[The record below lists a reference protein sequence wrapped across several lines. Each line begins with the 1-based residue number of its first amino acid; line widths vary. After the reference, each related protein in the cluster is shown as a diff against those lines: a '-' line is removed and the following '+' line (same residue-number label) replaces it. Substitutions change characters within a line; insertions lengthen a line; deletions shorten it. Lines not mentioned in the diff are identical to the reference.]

1 MTGDDLA
8 TAADVANVL
17 AEVRSLRALV
27 TALAERL
34 PPAILPVAQVAKS
47 MQIDARTLR
56 SRFPSAVLKIGS
68 RVMVDTAKLN
78 PPSAEQIGKL
88 ARAARGSL

>member
-1 MTGDDLA
+1 
-8 TAADVANVL
+8 
-17 AEVRSLRALV
+17 
-27 TALAERL
+27 
-34 PPAILPVAQVAKS
+34 